1 LRPTGR
7 RITEFAAQIAAAL
20 ARSYYLFDS
29 RAQGGGFR
37 SYLIAPSNRSGGTF
51 FHPRNSKWGQIRL
64 KTGPIVASAIEQR
77 PVSALIPYAKNAR
90 THSPA
95 QVTQIVASITE
106 FGFTNPILIDSNG
119 GIIAGHGRVMAAK
132 EMGLATVPCIVL
144 AHLTP
149 ARTQSEP

>member
-1 LRPTGR
+1 
-7 RITEFAAQIAAAL
+7 
-20 ARSYYLFDS
+20 
-29 RAQGGGFR
+29 
-37 SYLIAPSNRSGGTF
+37 
-51 FHPRNSKWGQIRL
+51 L